1 MLLLL
6 LLPLLLIC
14 IKLGPSISESLDES
28 IGCLSDP
35 PVLKLKIN
43 QMKSVCYQ
51 IHIYNNSSSHRVG
64 NEYTFVHAVIGVTQY
79 VYVGMSN
86 RPTEKI
92 VMANV
97 YVHSTEEIKKKQ
109 NNHLSLH
116 LQARR
121 KILVRD
127 IVTLRS
133 YPPQIPKIDL
143 KSSFFTQKLKTRNG

>member
-1 MLLLL
+1 M
-6 LLPLLLIC
+6 
-14 IKLGPSISESLDES
+14 
-28 IGCLSDP
+28 
-35 PVLKLKIN
+35 N
-43 QMKSVCYQ
+43 TYA
-51 IHIYNNSSSHRVG
+51 
-64 NEYTFVHAVIGVTQY
+64 FVHAVIAVTQY

-86 RPTEKI
+86 RPTEKV

-97 YVHSTEEIKKKQ
+97 CIIYVHSTEEIKKKQ

-127 IVTLRS
+127 IETLHS